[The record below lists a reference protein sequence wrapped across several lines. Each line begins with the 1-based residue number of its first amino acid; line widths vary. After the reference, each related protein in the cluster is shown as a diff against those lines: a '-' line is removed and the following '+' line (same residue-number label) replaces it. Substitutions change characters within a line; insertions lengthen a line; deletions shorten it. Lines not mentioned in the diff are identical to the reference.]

1 MTDSAGVA
9 VLGECGLFMDVAPND
24 AVREGDWIA
33 TDAGSRYLVLSAR
46 RVNRRKHSQSV
57 RYQMRV
63 GRLARNRGI
72 PDGVHCWT
80 LRWYPRGRRP

>member
-1 MTDSAGVA
+1 MTDTGDA
-9 VLGECGLFMDVAPND
+9 VLSECGLFMDVALD
-24 AVREGDWIA
+24 EAVREGDWIA

-46 RVNRRKHSQSV
+46 RVQRRKHAQSV

-63 GRLARNRGI
+63 GRLTRHRPI

-80 LRWYPRGRRP
+80 LNWYPRGPRS